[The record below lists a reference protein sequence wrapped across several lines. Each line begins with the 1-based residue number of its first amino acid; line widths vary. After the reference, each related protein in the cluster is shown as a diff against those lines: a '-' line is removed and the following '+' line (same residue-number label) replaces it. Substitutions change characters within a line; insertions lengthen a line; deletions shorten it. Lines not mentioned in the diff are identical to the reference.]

1 MIACLYLN
9 GEVEFMRDMRNNLK
23 DVQNMLE
30 QHKDNKLMKQ
40 QLIIAEIRYMVQQNI
55 VLAYKQYNSKNV
67 TIQGIVRDIRIQ
79 DSSIII
85 TIGCIV
91 YGYTDAVINCRLSMQ
106 EENISDV
113 SQLITG
119 SLAIVQ
125 GLQVVENN
133 DIIVIDSKILNC
145 AQQLENLKTLNAM

>member
-1 MIACLYLN
+1 
-9 GEVEFMRDMRNNLK
+9 MRDMRNNLK

-40 QLIIAEIRYMVQQNI
+40 QLMIAEIRYMVQQNI

-133 DIIVIDSKILNC
+133 DIIIIDSKILNC

>member
-1 MIACLYLN
+1 
-9 GEVEFMRDMRNNLK
+9 
-23 DVQNMLE
+23 MLE
-30 QHKDNKLMKQ
+30 QHRDNKLMKQ
-40 QLIIAEIRYMVQQNI
+40 QLMIAEIRYMVQQNI

-145 AQQLENLKTLNAM
+145 AQQLENLETLNAM

>member
-1 MIACLYLN
+1 
-9 GEVEFMRDMRNNLK
+9 
-23 DVQNMLE
+23 MLE

-125 GLQVVENN
+125 GLQIVENN

>member
-1 MIACLYLN
+1 
-9 GEVEFMRDMRNNLK
+9 
-23 DVQNMLE
+23 MLE

-40 QLIIAEIRYMVQQNI
+40 QLMIAEIRYMVQQNI

-133 DIIVIDSKILNC
+133 DIIIIDSKILNC

>member
-1 MIACLYLN
+1 
-9 GEVEFMRDMRNNLK
+9 
-23 DVQNMLE
+23 MLE

-67 TIQGIVRDIRIQ
+67 TIQGIVRDIQIQ

-125 GLQVVENN
+125 GLQIVENN

>member
-1 MIACLYLN
+1 
-9 GEVEFMRDMRNNLK
+9 
-23 DVQNMLE
+23 MLE

-40 QLIIAEIRYMVQQNI
+40 QLMIAEIRYMVQQNI

-67 TIQGIVRDIRIQ
+67 TIQGIVRDIQIQ

>member
-1 MIACLYLN
+1 
-9 GEVEFMRDMRNNLK
+9 
-23 DVQNMLE
+23 MLE

-133 DIIVIDSKILNC
+133 DIIVIDSKVLNC
-145 AQQLENLKTLNAM
+145 AYQLENLKTLNTM

>member
-1 MIACLYLN
+1 
-9 GEVEFMRDMRNNLK
+9 MRDMRNNLK

>member
-1 MIACLYLN
+1 
-9 GEVEFMRDMRNNLK
+9 
-23 DVQNMLE
+23 MLE

-40 QLIIAEIRYMVQQNI
+40 QLMIAEIRYMVQQNI

-79 DSSIII
+79 DSSIVI

-133 DIIVIDSKILNC
+133 DIIIIDSKILNC

>member
-1 MIACLYLN
+1 
-9 GEVEFMRDMRNNLK
+9 
-23 DVQNMLE
+23 MLE

-145 AQQLENLKTLNAM
+145 AQQLESLKTLNTM

>member
-1 MIACLYLN
+1 
-9 GEVEFMRDMRNNLK
+9 
-23 DVQNMLE
+23 MLE
-30 QHKDNKLMKQ
+30 QHKDNQLMKQ

-125 GLQVVENN
+125 GLQIVENN

>member
-1 MIACLYLN
+1 
-9 GEVEFMRDMRNNLK
+9 
-23 DVQNMLE
+23 MLE

-145 AQQLENLKTLNAM
+145 AQQLENLNTLNAM

>member
-1 MIACLYLN
+1 
-9 GEVEFMRDMRNNLK
+9 
-23 DVQNMLE
+23 MLE

-119 SLAIVQ
+119 SLAIIQ

-133 DIIVIDSKILNC
+133 DIIIIDSKILNC

>member
-1 MIACLYLN
+1 
-9 GEVEFMRDMRNNLK
+9 
-23 DVQNMLE
+23 MLE

-145 AQQLENLKTLNAM
+145 AQQLENLKTLNTM

>member
-1 MIACLYLN
+1 
-9 GEVEFMRDMRNNLK
+9 
-23 DVQNMLE
+23 MLE

-55 VLAYKQYNSKNV
+55 VLAYRQYNSKNV